1 MSKIRPSG
9 VKSARAFLLQK
20 IFNKIFQCKQC
31 VDIEAI
37 KIIKKYFPLGQM
49 VSERVLYNTYK

>member
-9 VKSARAFLLQK
+9 VKSARAFFVAK
-20 IFNKIFQCKQC
+20 IFNKFFQCKQC
-31 VDIEAI
+31 VDIEVS

-49 VSERVLYNTYK
+49 VSERDL